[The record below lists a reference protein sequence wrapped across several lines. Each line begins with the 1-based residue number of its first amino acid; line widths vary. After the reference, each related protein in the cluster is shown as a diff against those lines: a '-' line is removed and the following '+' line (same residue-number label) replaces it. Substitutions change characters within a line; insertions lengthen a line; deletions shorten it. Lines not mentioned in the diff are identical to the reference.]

1 MTTRHLPNAL
11 ARALR
16 DFFSNH
22 LPSLRGVSPH
32 TVKSYRDTLVLLLRF
47 VAERLGRHAVDLDFN
62 HLEPPMIIAF
72 LEHLEDTR
80 HNTVST
86 RNIRLA
92 AVHSFFRYAA
102 QFHPDC
108 LEQCQRILAIPFKR
122 AVTRV
127 IDYLEYEE
135 IQAVLNA
142 INRATANG
150 RRDYALVATLFNTG
164 ARVQEIVDI
173 RASDLQLVR
182 PFHVRLL
189 GKGRKERLCPLWME
203 TAELLAQHCVER
215 QMDLRTSVP
224 VFTNRDGVAL
234 TRFGVRYILRKY
246 FTQAKATIPTMA
258 SKRLHPHSI
267 RHSTAVHLLKA
278 GVDLSTISQWLGH
291 ASVNTTNRYAT
302 VDLDM
307 KLEAIQRAK
316 PIDSNPSNINAWRS
330 DTTILEWLEAL

>member
-1 MTTRHLPNAL
+1 MTTMRLPNAL

-16 DFFSNH
+16 DFFSIH
-22 LPSLRGVSPH
+22 LPGLRGVSPH

-47 VAERLGRHAVDLDFN
+47 VAEHHGRHVVDLDFE
-62 HLEPPMIIAF
+62 HFETPVIIAF
-72 LEHLEDTR
+72 LDHLEDKR
-80 HNTVST
+80 HNSVST
-86 RNIRLA
+86 RNVRLA

-108 LEQCQRILAIPFKR
+108 LERCQRILAIPFKR
-122 AVTRV
+122 SVTRT
-127 IDYLEYEE
+127 IEYLEYEE

-142 INRATANG
+142 INRATADG
-150 RRDYALVATLFNTG
+150 RRDYVLIATLFNTG

-182 PFHVRLL
+182 PFHVRLF

-203 TAELLAQHCVER
+203 TAELLGQHCVER
-215 QMDLRTSVP
+215 HIDLRATVP
-224 VFTNRDGVAL
+224 VFANRNGVAL

-246 FTQAKATIPTMA
+246 FAQAQATIPSMA

-302 VDLDM
+302 VDLEM
-307 KLEAIQRAK
+307 KREAILKAK
-316 PIDSNPSNINAWRS
+316 PIDSKPVDSHAWRN
-330 DTTILEWLEAL
+330 DTTILEWLEGL

>member
-1 MTTRHLPNAL
+1 MSKHLPNSL

-22 LPSLRGVSPH
+22 LPKLQGVSQH
-32 TVKSYRDTLVLLLRF
+32 TVKSYRDSLIQLLRF
-47 VAERLGRHAVDLDFN
+47 AAENHGQPVVALDFD
-62 HLEPPMIIAF
+62 HFGYSQIIAF
-72 LEHLEDTR
+72 LEQLEDKR
-80 HNTVST
+80 HNTIST
-86 RNIRLA
+86 RNVRLA
-92 AVHSFFRYAA
+92 AIHAFFRFAA
-102 QFHPDC
+102 QSHPDR

-122 AVTRV
+122 SVSR
-127 IDYLEYEE
+127 IIEYLEYEE

-142 INRATANG
+142 IDRSTANG
-150 RRDYALVATLFNTG
+150 RRDYALVAMLFNTG

-173 RASDLQLVR
+173 RASDLQLAR
-182 PFHVRLL
+182 PYQIRLF
-189 GKGRKERLCPLWME
+189 GKGRKERICPLWTE
-203 TAELLAQHCVER
+203 TAEVLNDYCIER
-215 QMDLRTSVP
+215 HVDFRTSAP

-246 FTQAKATIPTMA
+246 FELARIAIPTLA
-258 SKRLHPHSI
+258 KKRLHPHSI

-307 KLEAIQRAK
+307 KREAILKAK
-316 PIDSNPSNINAWRS
+316 PLDSEPAGAGIWRH
-330 DTTILEWLEAL
+330 DTTILEWLESL

>member
-1 MTTRHLPNAL
+1 MTTHLPNAL

-22 LPSLRGVSPH
+22 LPSLRGFSPH

-47 VAERLGRHAVDLDFN
+47 VAEHHGRNVVDLDFD
-62 HLEPPMIIAF
+62 HFEPQRIIAF
-72 LEHLEDTR
+72 LEHLEDKR

-86 RNIRLA
+86 RNVRLA

-102 QFHPDC
+102 QSHPDC

-122 AVTRV
+122 SVTR
-127 IDYLEYEE
+127 IIEYLEYEE

-142 INRATANG
+142 INRATADG
-150 RRDYALVATLFNTG
+150 RRDYALIATLFNTG

-189 GKGRKERLCPLWME
+189 GKGRKERICPLWME
-203 TAELLAQHCVER
+203 TAELLGQHCVER
-215 QMDLRTSVP
+215 HIDLRTSVP
-224 VFTNRDGVAL
+224 VFANRNGVAL

-246 FTQAKATIPTMA
+246 FAQAQTTIPTMA

-291 ASVNTTNRYAT
+291 TSVNTTNRYAT
-302 VDLDM
+302 VDLEM
-307 KLEAIQRAK
+307 KREAILRAK
-316 PIDSNPSNINAWRS
+316 PIDNNTSDIIAWRY